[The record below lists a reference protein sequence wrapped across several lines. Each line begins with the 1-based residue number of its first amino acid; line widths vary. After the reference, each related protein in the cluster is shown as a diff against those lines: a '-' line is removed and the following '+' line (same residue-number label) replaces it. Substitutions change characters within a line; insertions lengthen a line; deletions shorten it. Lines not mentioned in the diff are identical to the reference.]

1 MPRFSRVDFE
11 RLVEEGLARIPERF
25 LEKLSNVAI
34 IVEDE
39 PTVSQLRTLGMYT
52 NELLLGLYEGVPHT
66 AGGHTH
72 RPFPDRITLFQNC
85 IEEEARS
92 SEEVARVV
100 AETVR
105 HEIAHHFGM
114 EEGEVRRAERHSGAK
129 RRP

>member
-1 MPRFSRVDFE
+1 MA
-11 RLVEEGLARIPERF
+11 LIPERF

-39 PTVSQLRTLGMYT
+39 PAAAQLHTLGMRPD
-52 NELLLGLYEGVPHT
+52 ELLLGLYEGVPHT

-92 SEEVARVV
+92 DREVARVV

-114 EEGEVRRAERHSGAK
+114 EEYEVRRAERHTRVRK
-129 RRP
+129 RP